1 MKKMLLDM
9 LKSTGRW
16 PEKPVISLVGAGG
29 KTTCAYLLAEELAG
43 EGKKVLVTTTTHME
57 HPNFLGRNG
66 AIDQSPEEIAAAV
79 CFLASEEAGY
89 ITAAMIDVNG
99 GFYIGS

>member
-66 AIDQSPEEIAAAV
+66 AIDQSPGEIPHRDSRHV
-79 CFLASEEAGY
+79 RPGRHEDAG
-89 ITAAMIDVNG
+89 TAGG
-99 GFYIGS
+99 GFWRSAALF